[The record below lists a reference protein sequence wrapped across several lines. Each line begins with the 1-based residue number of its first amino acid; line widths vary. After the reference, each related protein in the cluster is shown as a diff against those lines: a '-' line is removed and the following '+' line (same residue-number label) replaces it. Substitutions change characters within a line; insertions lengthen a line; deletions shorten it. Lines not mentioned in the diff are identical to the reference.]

1 MASHTFS
8 QKKFIPTPPE
18 KGSFP
23 LDHENLCKR
32 HYFKYMSCLRKSDND
47 NSKCRLEAKEYLS
60 CRMDNNLMETTSWS
74 KLGFEDD
81 TKKTT
86 TTTANKQ

>member
-23 LDHENLCKR
+23 LDHENICKK
-32 HYFKYMSCLRKSDND
+32 YMLKYMSCLRKNSDK
-47 NSKCRLEAKEYLS
+47 NSECRLEAKDYLN
-60 CRMDNNLMETTSWS
+60 CRMENELMAKEEWS
-74 KLGFEDD
+74 KLGFALKNESS
-81 TKKTT
+81 
-86 TTTANKQ
+86 N